1 MCASLNLNNASVVT
15 DLLQRQVYIVSINNF
30 TTMKLKTSIS
40 VLAGCLVI
48 FLFIMLPVFLSMK
61 SQKDES
67 IASFKGS
74 DFSLKDM
81 NNNTITQESFDGPLT
96 AIFFGFTNC
105 PDVCPMTLNKM
116 DIVLDKLGNKKKD
129 IKVFFISVDPERDTP
144 EVVKDYL
151 SNFDNKFIGITGDP
165 EKIFLL
171 YKSWGVIS
179 KKIFLE
185 NGEYNVDHST
195 PVILLKNGKFV
206 SMISHRDDI
215 KKSTK
220 ILKKYL

>member
-1 MCASLNLNNASVVT
+1 
-15 DLLQRQVYIVSINNF
+15 
-30 TTMKLKTSIS
+30 MKLKTSITIIG
-40 VLAGCLVI
+40 GCLFI
-48 FLFIMLPVFLSMK
+48 FLFIMLPIFLSVQEK
-61 SQKDES
+61 KDDYVS
-67 IASFKGS
+67 TFKGS

-81 NNNTITQESFDGPLT
+81 NNNIITQDSFNGPLT

-116 DIVLDKLGNKKKD
+116 DIAIDKLKNKKQHVKF
-129 IKVFFISVDPERDTP
+129 FFISVDPERDTP
-144 EVVKDYL
+144 EVVKNYL
-151 SNFDNKFIGITGDP
+151 SNFDNNFVGITGEP

-171 YKSWGVIS
+171 YQSWGVMS

-185 NGEYNVDHST
+185 NGEYDIDHSS
-195 PVILLKNGKFV
+195 PVILLKDGKYI

-215 KKSTK
+215 KDSVK

>member
-1 MCASLNLNNASVVT
+1 
-15 DLLQRQVYIVSINNF
+15 
-30 TTMKLKTSIS
+30 MKLKTSIS
-40 VLAGCLVI
+40 ILAGCLII
-48 FLFIMLPVFLSMK
+48 FLFIMLPVFLSME

-67 IASFKGS
+67 IAAFKGS

-81 NNNTITQESFDGPLT
+81 NNNNINQESFDGPLT

-105 PDVCPMTLNKM
+105 PDVCPMTLNKI
-116 DIVLDKLGNKKKD
+116 DIVLDKLENKKKD

-171 YKSWGVIS
+171 YKSWGVMS
-179 KKIFLE
+179 KKIFLD
-185 NGEYNVDHST
+185 NGEYNIDHST
-195 PVILLKNGKFV
+195 PVILLKNGKYI

-215 KKSTK
+215 KKSIK

>member
-1 MCASLNLNNASVVT
+1 
-15 DLLQRQVYIVSINNF
+15 
-30 TTMKLKTSIS
+30 MKLKTSIS
-40 VLAGCLVI
+40 IIGGCLVI
-48 FLFIMLPVFLSMK
+48 FLFIMLPVFLSMQDK
-61 SQKDES
+61 KDQS

-74 DFSLKDM
+74 DFILKDM

-116 DIVLDKLGNKKKD
+116 DIVLDKLKKNKEN
-129 IKVFFISVDPERDTP
+129 IKFFFISVDPERDTP
-144 EVVKDYL
+144 EVVKNYL
-151 SNFDNKFIGITGDP
+151 GNFDNNFVGITGDP

-171 YKSWGVIS
+171 YKSWGVLS

-185 NGEYNVDHST
+185 DGKYNIDHSS
-195 PVILLKNGKFV
+195 PVILLKDGKYI

-215 KKSTK
+215 KSSIK
-220 ILKKYL
+220 IFKKYL

>member
-1 MCASLNLNNASVVT
+1 
-15 DLLQRQVYIVSINNF
+15 
-30 TTMKLKTSIS
+30 MKLKTSIS
-40 VLAGCLVI
+40 ILAGCLII
-48 FLFIMLPVFLSMK
+48 FLFIMLPVFLSIE

-67 IASFKGS
+67 IAAFKGS
-74 DFSLKDM
+74 EFSLKDM
-81 NNNTITQESFDGPLT
+81 NNNTITEESFDGPLT

-116 DIVLDKLGNKKKD
+116 DIVLDKLKNKKKD

-151 SNFDNKFIGITGDP
+151 SNFENKFIGITGDP

-179 KKIFLE
+179 KKIFLD
-185 NGEYNVDHST
+185 NGEYNIDHST
-195 PVILLKNGKFV
+195 PVILLKNGEYI

-215 KKSTK
+215 KKSIK
-220 ILKKYL
+220 IIKKYL

>member
-1 MCASLNLNNASVVT
+1 
-15 DLLQRQVYIVSINNF
+15 
-30 TTMKLKTSIS
+30 MKLKTSIS

-67 IASFKGS
+67 IAAFKGS

-81 NNNTITQESFDGPLT
+81 NNNTITEKSFDGPLT

-116 DIVLDKLGNKKKD
+116 DIVLEKLGNKKKD

-144 EVVKDYL
+144 EIIKDYL
-151 SNFDNKFIGITGDP
+151 SNFENKFIGITGDP
-165 EKIFLL
+165 GKIFLL

-179 KKIFLE
+179 KKIFLD
-185 NGEYNVDHST
+185 NGDYNIDHST
-195 PVILLKNGKFV
+195 PVILLKNGKYI

-215 KKSTK
+215 KKSIK
-220 ILKKYL
+220 IIKKYFFFINHGVL

>member
-1 MCASLNLNNASVVT
+1 
-15 DLLQRQVYIVSINNF
+15 
-30 TTMKLKTSIS
+30 MKLKTSIS
-40 VLAGCLVI
+40 IIGGCLVI
-48 FLFIMLPVFLSMK
+48 FLFIMLPIFLSMQDK
-61 SQKDES
+61 KDES

-116 DIVLDKLGNKKKD
+116 DIVLDKLKNKKRN
-129 IKVFFISVDPERDTP
+129 IKFFFISVDPERDTP
-144 EVVKDYL
+144 KVVKNYL
-151 SNFDNKFIGITGDP
+151 SNFDNNFVGITGEP

-171 YKSWGVIS
+171 YQSWGVMS

-185 NGEYNVDHST
+185 NGEYNIDHSS
-195 PVILLKNGKFV
+195 PVILLKNGKYV
-206 SMISHRDDI
+206 EMISHRDDI
-215 KKSTK
+215 KKSLK

>member
-1 MCASLNLNNASVVT
+1 
-15 DLLQRQVYIVSINNF
+15 
-30 TTMKLKTSIS
+30 MKLKTSITIIG
-40 VLAGCLVI
+40 GCLII
-48 FLFIMLPVFLSMK
+48 FLFIMLPVFLSMQDK
-61 SQKDES
+61 KDES

-116 DIVLDKLGNKKKD
+116 DIVLDKLKNKKKN
-129 IKVFFISVDPERDTP
+129 IKFFFISVDPERDTP
-144 EVVKDYL
+144 KVVKNYL
-151 SNFDNKFIGITGDP
+151 SNFDNNFVGITGEP

-171 YKSWGVIS
+171 YQSWGVMS

-185 NGEYNVDHST
+185 NGEYNIDHSS
-195 PVILLKNGKFV
+195 PVILLKDGKYV
-206 SMISHRDDI
+206 AMISHRDDI
-215 KKSTK
+215 KNSLK
-220 ILKKYL
+220 ILMKYL

>member
-1 MCASLNLNNASVVT
+1 
-15 DLLQRQVYIVSINNF
+15 
-30 TTMKLKTSIS
+30 MKLKTSIS

-81 NNNTITQESFDGPLT
+81 NNNNITQESFDGPLT

-116 DIVLDKLGNKKKD
+116 DIVLDKLENKKKD
-129 IKVFFISVDPERDTP
+129 VKVFFISVDPEKDTP
-144 EVVKDYL
+144 EVIKDYL

-171 YKSWGVIS
+171 YKSWGVMS
-179 KKIFLE
+179 KKIFLD
-185 NGEYNVDHST
+185 NGEYNIDHST
-195 PVILLKNGKFV
+195 PVILLKNGKYI

-215 KKSTK
+215 KKSLK
-220 ILKKYL
+220 ILKKNL

>member
-1 MCASLNLNNASVVT
+1 
-15 DLLQRQVYIVSINNF
+15 
-30 TTMKLKTSIS
+30 MKIKTSIS
-40 VLAGCLVI
+40 ILAGCLVI

-116 DIVLDKLGNKKKD
+116 DIVLDKLENKKKD
-129 IKVFFISVDPERDTP
+129 VKVFFISVDPEKDTP
-144 EVVKDYL
+144 EVIKNYL

-171 YKSWGVIS
+171 YKSWGVMS
-179 KKIFLE
+179 KKIFLD
-185 NGEYNVDHST
+185 NGEYNIDHST
-195 PVILLKNGKFV
+195 PVILLKNGEYI

-215 KKSTK
+215 KKSIK

>member
-1 MCASLNLNNASVVT
+1 
-15 DLLQRQVYIVSINNF
+15 
-30 TTMKLKTSIS
+30 MKLKTSIS
-40 VLAGCLVI
+40 IISGCLII
-48 FLFIMLPVFLSMK
+48 FLFILLPVFLSMK
-61 SQKDES
+61 EKKDEA

-116 DIVLDKLGNKKKD
+116 DIVFDKLKNKKKNL
-129 IKVFFISVDPERDTP
+129 KFFFISVDPERDTP
-144 EVVKDYL
+144 EVVKNYL
-151 SNFDNKFIGITGDP
+151 RNFDNNFVGITGEP

-171 YKSWGVIS
+171 YQSWGVMS

-185 NGEYNVDHST
+185 NGEYNIDHSS
-195 PVILLKNGKFV
+195 PVILLKDGKYI

-215 KKSTK
+215 KSSLK